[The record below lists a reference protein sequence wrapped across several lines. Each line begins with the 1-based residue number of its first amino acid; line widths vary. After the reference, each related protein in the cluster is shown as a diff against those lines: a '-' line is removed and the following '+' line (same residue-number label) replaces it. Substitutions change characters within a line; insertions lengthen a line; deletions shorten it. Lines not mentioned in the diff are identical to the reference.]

1 MCQVC
6 VDYLK
11 GAMNYQEA
19 LRALG
24 ELTTANKDNYSEKQH
39 FMEVAEKI
47 LENENLSNDSRET
60 D

>member
-11 GAMNYQEA
+11 GSMTSVEA

-24 ELTTANKDNYSEKQH
+24 ELTMVNKDNYSEKEH
-39 FMEVAEKI
+39 FIEAAEKI
-47 LENENLSNDSRET
+47 LESENLYNNSRET